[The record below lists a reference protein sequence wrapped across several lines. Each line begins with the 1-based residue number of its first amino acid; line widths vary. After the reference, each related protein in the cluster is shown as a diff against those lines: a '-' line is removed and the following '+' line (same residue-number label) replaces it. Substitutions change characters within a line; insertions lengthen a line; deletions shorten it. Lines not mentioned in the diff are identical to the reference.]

1 MADGE
6 VEKEIETEEEAP
18 KSGSKKLLIIGL
30 IVGLLLGAG
39 GGFGAFMMLGGG
51 DEEIHDEED
60 PLEEEFVVEEE
71 PKTDPFFVKI
81 ERMTLPLIY
90 NKRSLGNVMIDFS
103 MEVDGNENKMIVINN
118 LPEIRD
124 AMLRH
129 FSYTPIGKDGSP
141 RSVDY
146 LRLKKTL
153 MDISNKVLHDPLV
166 LRVMVVQARI
176 F

>member
-1 MADGE
+1 MADEEDE
-6 VEKEIETEEEAP
+6 VIEKP

-39 GGFGAFMMLGGG
+39 GGFGAFMMLG
-51 DEEIHDEED
+51 DS
-60 PLEEEFVVEEE
+60 EEEEAHEEEENVIVEE

-81 ERMTLPLIY
+81 ERMTLPLVYKNRI
-90 NKRSLGNVMIDFS
+90 LGHVMINFS

-118 LPEIRD
+118 LPVIRD

-129 FSYTPIGKDGSP
+129 FSDTSIGKDGSP

-146 LRLKKTL
+146 PRLKKTL
-153 MDISNKVLHDPLV
+153 MEISNKVLHDPLV
-166 LRVMVVQARI
+166 LRVVVVQARQ